1 MVAAFRTV
9 VFNLASFA
17 FFLGIA
23 RASDKNI
30 HIYFS
35 ILYFLWNYFLS
46 KPQ

>member
-1 MVAAFRTV
+1 MVAAYRTV
-9 VFNLASFA
+9 VFNLGVVC

-46 KPQ
+46 

>member
-1 MVAAFRTV
+1 MVAAFGTV
-9 VFNLASFA
+9 VFNLEVVC

-30 HIYFS
+30 NIYFS

-46 KPQ
+46 

>member
-1 MVAAFRTV
+1 MLAAFETV
-9 VFNLASFA
+9 VFNPGVVCL
-17 FFLGIA
+17 FLEVA

-46 KPQ
+46 